1 MKGQEIS
8 LRQAR
13 NHLSIYLFLLPCV
26 LFIGLFSYYPFI
38 NGVYHSVFRW
48 NGGDVDDFHGLQGYS
63 QLFFDDP
70 GFWLAFKNA
79 LILGLANVFKM
90 APSILTAVC
99 LHRVRNARLQFAYR
113 IAFVIPMVIPILV
126 TTYLW
131 KAIYDPSNG
140 ALNTLLQSTGM
151 MKVLVWLSSSA
162 AGIADNFDPLGF
174 FSWLGALFRPGENPA
189 WLGTPSLA
197 LLALIL
203 RDFPW
208 VGTFG
213 VLVYLAVLQSI
224 PREIYEAAEVDG
236 AGWFSKFRY
245 IELPMILRQVRI
257 MVILVIIGSIND
269 AGLVMAMFGIEG
281 GPGGVVQMPALFMYR
296 EAFQNQKLG
305 YACAIGVVLFSV
317 ILICTKLNEWLVKP
331 GENA

>member
-1 MKGQEIS
+1 MKGQNIS

-13 NHLSIYLFLLPCV
+13 YHLSIYLFLLPCA
-26 LFIGLFSYYPFI
+26 LFIGLFAYYPAV
-38 NGVYHSVFRW
+38 NGIYHSFFQW
-48 NGGDVDDFHGLQGYS
+48 NGGDVDRFHGAQSYS
-63 QLFFDDP
+63 KLFLADAE
-70 GFWLAFKNA
+70 FWLAFKNA
-79 LILGLANVFKM
+79 LILGIANIFKM
-90 APSILTAVC
+90 VPSIVTAVC
-99 LHRVRNARLQFAYR
+99 LHRVRNARLQFVYR
-113 IAFVIPMVIPILV
+113 VAFVVPMVIPILV

-140 ALNTLLQSTGM
+140 ALNTILQSTGL
-151 MKVLVWLSSSA
+151 MKVLVWISSSA
-162 AGIADNFDPLGF
+162 AHLSENFDPLGF
-174 FSWLGALFRPGENPA
+174 FSWLGALFRAGENPA

-197 LLALIL
+197 MLALIL

-236 AGWFSKFRY
+236 AGWLAKFRY

-257 MVILVIIGSIND
+257 MMILVIMGSIND

-281 GPGGVVQMPALFMYR
+281 GPGGVVQVPALFMYR
-296 EAFQNQKLG
+296 EAFQNQNLG
-305 YACAIGVVLFSV
+305 YACAIGVVMFAV
-317 ILICTKLNEWLVKP
+317 ILICTKLNDWLVKP
-331 GENA
+331 GD